1 MLHIVDQE
9 KNVRDSISCL
19 ATSHAIT
26 VSTYASAEVFLTEI
40 NRTRGSDPQGECILL
55 DIQTPIVSGIA
66 LFYALTLRDLM
77 QRFPVILMTDRGNV
91 SMAIDML
98 KQNAFGFFE
107 KPFNHDVLIERIKKA
122 LATSRAERTVLSMQS
137 GLAALSAREREV
149 LDLILAGN
157 MNKVIGEKLG
167 ISTRTVEVHRS
178 HIFDKTQVRNAVE
191 LARIFK

>member
-1 MLHIVDQE
+1 MLHIVDEE
-9 KNVRDSISCL
+9 KSVRNSISCL
-19 ATSHAIT
+19 AASHAIT
-26 VSTYASAEVFLTEI
+26 ATTYESVEAFLTEI
-40 NRTRGSDPQGECILL
+40 NKTRSIDPEGECILL
-55 DIQTPIVSGIA
+55 DIQAPIVSGVA

-77 QRFPVILMTDRGNV
+77 QRFPVILLGQHGNV

-107 KPFNHDVLIERIKKA
+107 KPFSHAALIERVKQA
-122 LATSRAERTVLSMQS
+122 LVTSRTEKSTLTMQS
-137 GLAALSAREREV
+137 GLAALSVREKEV

-157 MNKVIGEKLG
+157 MNKVIGQKLG

-178 HIFDKTQVRNAVE
+178 HIFNKTQVRNAVE

>member
-1 MLHIVDQE
+1 MLHIVDEE
-9 KNVRDSISCL
+9 KNVRDSISSL
-19 ATSHAIT
+19 AASYSIT
-26 VSTYASAEVFLTEI
+26 ATTYDNTETFLTEI
-40 NRTRGSDPQGECILL
+40 NRTRGSDPEGECILL
-55 DIQTPIVSGIA
+55 DIHAPIVSGIA

-77 QRFPVILMTDRGNV
+77 QRFPVILMSNHGNA
-91 SMAIDML
+91 SMATNML

-107 KPFNHDVLIERIKKA
+107 KPFNHIALIERIRKA
-122 LATSRAERTVLSMQS
+122 LATSRAERTVLTMQA
-137 GLAALSAREREV
+137 GLAALSVREREV

-178 HIFDKTQVRNAVE
+178 HIFNKTQVRNAVE

>member
-1 MLHIVDQE
+1 MIQ
-9 KNVRDSISCL
+9 DSISLL
-19 ATSHAIT
+19 AASHSISVANYD
-26 VSTYASAEVFLTEI
+26 SCDAFLAEI
-40 NRTRGSDPQGECILL
+40 NKARCADPQGECILL
-55 DIQTPIVSGIA
+55 DVQAPIKSGVA

-77 QRFPVILMTDRGNV
+77 QRFPVILMMDRGHT

-98 KQNAFGFFE
+98 KQDAFGFFE
-107 KPFNHDVLIERIKKA
+107 KPINLHELINQVKKGMA
-122 LATSRAERTVLSMQS
+122 SSCAERVMHEMQS
-137 GLAALSAREREV
+137 KLGALSEREKQV

-178 HIFDKTQVRNAVE
+178 HIFNKTKVRNAIE